1 MNTEIIGGLTLTRY
15 SQREVFSHYLLYRS
29 YIENGNLNSARLEAK
44 LLAEHA
50 TAGQIGIAIF
60 DYIVD

>member
-1 MNTEIIGGLTLTRY
+1 MNTEIVSGLTLTRY

-50 TAGQIGIAIF
+50 TAEQIGIAIF
-60 DYIVD
+60 DYIVS

>member
-15 SQREVFSHYLLYRS
+15 SQRETFEHYLLYRR
-29 YIENGNLNSARLEAK
+29 YIESGKLFSARLEAK

-50 TAGQIGIAIF
+50 TSGQISVAIF
-60 DYIVD
+60 DYIVG

>member
-1 MNTEIIGGLTLTRY
+1 MNTEIIGGLTRSKY

-50 TAGQIGIAIF
+50 TAEQIGIAIF
-60 DYIVD
+60 DYIVS